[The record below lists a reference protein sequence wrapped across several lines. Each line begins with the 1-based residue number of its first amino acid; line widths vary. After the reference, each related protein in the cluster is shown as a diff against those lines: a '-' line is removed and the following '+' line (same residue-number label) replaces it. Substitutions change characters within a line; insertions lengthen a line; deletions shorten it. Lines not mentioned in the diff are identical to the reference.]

1 MSGERTTQRTFEA
14 RDGSPPRRGAPALDL
29 FLAGAALA
37 LLALSGGTPVASVV
51 AFAACM
57 LAALNTSVA
66 LRHAYGPREARL
78 SDPLASVL
86 RALLATAIVAWSAA
100 LLSQSVAT
108 PVHLA
113 DLGTIT
119 LWGWLL
125 ALGLLARAALA
136 GPARHPVR
144 RIPADHRQRLSVEPP
159 PRVSVVIPALNEAE
173 NLRHVLPRLP
183 EGLHEVILVDGH
195 STDGTAQVA
204 LEELPSIRV
213 VTQSGRG
220 KGDAFQAGFAA
231 VTGDIIVMLDAD
243 GSADPDEIPRFVD
256 SLVGGADFAKGSRYV
271 PGGGSADMTR
281 IRQLGNW
288 ALSRTANLLYGTD
301 YTDLCYG
308 YNAFWVQC
316 LPYISVDVPGFEV
329 ETLVNVRIAKA
340 GLRVDEVPS
349 FEAERIHGESHL
361 NTFRDG
367 FRVLRTMMRELPAF
381 AGSERPVTAG
391 VGRRAGQSA
400 QEPAHEPLASGR

>member
-1 MSGERTTQRTFEA
+1 MSGGRITQRMYEA
-14 RDGSPPRRGAPALDL
+14 RDGSPPRKGAPALDL
-29 FLAGAALA
+29 FLAGATLA
-37 LLALSGGTPVASVV
+37 LLALSGGSFLASVV
-51 AFAACM
+51 AFAACV
-57 LAALNTSVA
+57 LAALDVTVA
-66 LRHAYGPREARL
+66 LRHAYGPGERRL
-78 SDPLASVL
+78 SEPLASVL
-86 RALLATAIVAWSAA
+86 RALVATALVAWSTA
-100 LLSQSVAT
+100 LLSRGVAA

-125 ALGLLARAALA
+125 ALGLLGRAALA
-136 GPARHPVR
+136 GPARRPVAQ
-144 RIPADHRQRLSVEPP
+144 ISANHSQPARLAAP

-183 EGLHEVILVDGH
+183 DGLHEVILVDGH

-204 LEELPSIRV
+204 LDERPSMRV

-256 SLVGGADFAKGSRYV
+256 CLVGGADFAKGSRYV

-340 GLRVDEVPS
+340 GLRVEEVPS

-367 FRVLRTMMRELPAF
+367 FRVLTTMVRELPAF
-381 AGSERPVTAG
+381 AGSERPVAAG

-400 QEPAHEPLASGR
+400 PEPAHEPLASGR

>member
-1 MSGERTTQRTFEA
+1 
-14 RDGSPPRRGAPALDL
+14 LDL
-29 FLAGAALA
+29 FLAGATLA
-37 LLALSGGTPVASVV
+37 LLALSGGTPLASVV
-51 AFAACM
+51 AFAACL
-57 LAALNTSVA
+57 LAALNLVVA
-66 LRHAYGPREARL
+66 LRHSYGPREPRL
-78 SDPLASVL
+78 SEPLASVL
-86 RALLATAIVAWSAA
+86 RALVVTALVAWSAA
-100 LLSQSVAT
+100 LLSRSVAA

-125 ALGLLARAALA
+125 AFGLLARAALA
-136 GPARHPVR
+136 GPARRPAG
-144 RIPADHRQRLSVEPP
+144 RIAASHGQPTSLEAP

-204 LEELPSIRV
+204 LEERPSIRV

-256 SLVGGADFAKGSRYV
+256 CLVGGADFAKGSRYV

-340 GLRVDEVPS
+340 GLTVEEVPS

-367 FRVLRTMMRELPAF
+367 FRVLQTMLRELPAF
-381 AGSERPVTAG
+381 AGPESPVATG
-391 VGRRAGQSA
+391 VGRRARQPA

>member
-1 MSGERTTQRTFEA
+1 MSGERTTQRTYEA

-66 LRHAYGPREARL
+66 LRRTYGPGEPRL
-78 SDPLASVL
+78 SEPLASVL

-100 LLSQSVAT
+100 LLSQSVAA

-340 GLRVDEVPS
+340 GLRVEEVPS

>member
-1 MSGERTTQRTFEA
+1 MVG
-14 RDGSPPRRGAPALDL
+14 
-29 FLAGAALA
+29 
-37 LLALSGGTPVASVV
+37 
-51 AFAACM
+51 FAACI
-57 LAALNTSVA
+57 LAALNTSFS
-66 LRHAYGPREARL
+66 LSQAYGRSEPRLAE
-78 SDPLASVL
+78 PLVSVL
-86 RALLATAIVAWSAA
+86 RALLGTAVIAWAAA
-100 LLSQSVAT
+100 LLSHGLAG

-113 DLGTIT
+113 DTATII

-125 ALGLLARAALA
+125 AFGLLGRTALT
-136 GPARHPVR
+136 GPVRHPIGR
-144 RIPADHRQRLSVEPP
+144 ASAEHRQPVRLKSP
-159 PRVSVVIPALNEAE
+159 PRVSVVIPALNESE

-183 EGLHEVILVDGH
+183 QGLHEVILVDGH
-195 STDGTAQVA
+195 STDDTIRVA
-204 LEELPSIRV
+204 LEERPSIRV

-256 SLVGGADFAKGSRYV
+256 CLVGGADFAKGSRYIS
-271 PGGGSADMTR
+271 GGGSADLTR

-316 LPYISVDVPGFEV
+316 LPYISLDVPGFEV
-329 ETLVNVRIAKA
+329 ETLVNVRVAKA
-340 GLRVDEVPS
+340 GLKITEVPS

-367 FRVLRTMMRELPAF
+367 FRVLRTMIRELPVLTGA
-381 AGSERPVTAG
+381 ERPVAPG
-391 VGRRAGQSA
+391 VSA
-400 QEPAHEPLASGR
+400 VPASSRLMSR

>member
-1 MSGERTTQRTFEA
+1 
-14 RDGSPPRRGAPALDL
+14 
-29 FLAGAALA
+29 
-37 LLALSGGTPVASVV
+37 
-51 AFAACM
+51 
-57 LAALNTSVA
+57 
-66 LRHAYGPREARL
+66 
-78 SDPLASVL
+78 
-86 RALLATAIVAWSAA
+86 
-100 LLSQSVAT
+100 
-108 PVHLA
+108 
-113 DLGTIT
+113 
-119 LWGWLL
+119 
-125 ALGLLARAALA
+125 
-136 GPARHPVR
+136 
-144 RIPADHRQRLSVEPP
+144 
-159 PRVSVVIPALNEAE
+159 VIPALNEAE

-340 GLRVDEVPS
+340 GLRVEEVPS

-381 AGSERPVTAG
+381 AGSERPVIAG

>member
-1 MSGERTTQRTFEA
+1 M
-14 RDGSPPRRGAPALDL
+14 DL
-29 FLAGAALA
+29 VLAGAALA
-37 LLALSGGTPVASVV
+37 LLALSGGTPLASVV
-51 AFAACM
+51 AFAACI

-66 LRHAYGPREARL
+66 LRRSYGPSEPRL

-86 RALLATAIVAWSAA
+86 RALLATALVAWSAA
-100 LLSQSVAT
+100 LLSRGAAA
-108 PVHLA
+108 PVQLA

-136 GPARHPVR
+136 GPARRPVGQ
-144 RIPADHRQRLSVEPP
+144 ISPNHRQPVSLEPP
-159 PRVSVVIPALNEAE
+159 PRVSVVMPALNEAE

-195 STDGTAQVA
+195 STDGTTQVA
-204 LEELPSIRV
+204 LEERPSIRV

-243 GSADPDEIPRFVD
+243 GSAVPDEIPRFVD

-340 GLRVDEVPS
+340 GLSVEEVPS

-367 FRVLRTMMRELPAF
+367 FRVLRTMLRELPAF
-381 AGSERPVTAG
+381 AGSERPVAAG
-391 VGRRAGQSA
+391 VGRRAGQPA

>member
-14 RDGSPPRRGAPALDL
+14 RDGSPPRWGAPALDL

-66 LRHAYGPREARL
+66 LRHAYGPREPRL

-204 LEELPSIRV
+204 LEERPSIRV

-271 PGGGSADMTR
+271 SGGGSADMTR

-340 GLRVDEVPS
+340 GLRVEEVPS

-391 VGRRAGQSA
+391 VGRRAGRSA

>member
-1 MSGERTTQRTFEA
+1 MSGERTTQRTYVA

-37 LLALSGGTPVASVV
+37 LLALSGGTPIASVV
-51 AFAACM
+51 AFAACT

-66 LRHAYGPREARL
+66 LRRAYRPREPRL
-78 SDPLASVL
+78 SEPLASVL

-100 LLSQSVAT
+100 LLSQSVAA

-113 DLGTIT
+113 DLGAIT

-144 RIPADHRQRLSVEPP
+144 RIAADNRQRLSVEPP

-204 LEELPSIRV
+204 LEERPSIRV

-256 SLVGGADFAKGSRYV
+256 SLVAGADFAKGSRYV

-340 GLRVDEVPS
+340 GLRVEEVPS

-400 QEPAHEPLASGR
+400 SEPAHEPLASGR